1 VLCIICLNDGLFPL
15 SRAINSTDENELE
28 EERRLMYV
36 AITRA
41 KERLYLTRAKTRFS
55 FESKRTEYTVPSRFL
70 NEAMERKQEQKEE
83 KREPRFNYDDN
94 YERDEN
100 IESRIDY
107 SVSTKANIFGVNT
120 NSFSSPKVTTNK
132 PKKDYSLFKRGT
144 KVKHP
149 HFGIGEVTVE
159 VTDFSAAFITI
170 KFDTVGIKTLSL
182 KYADLEIL

>member
-1 VLCIICLNDGLFPL
+1 
-15 SRAINSTDENELE
+15 
-28 EERRLMYV
+28 MYV

-55 FESKRTEYTVPSRFL
+55 FESKRTEYTTPSRFI
-70 NEAMERKQEQKEE
+70 NEALEKNKEE
-83 KREPRFNYDDN
+83 KEQKREPRFDYNDD

-107 SVSTKANIFGVNT
+107 SVSTRANIFSSST
-120 NSFSSPKVTTNK
+120 NNYNSQKTSVSQK
-132 PKKDYSLFKRGT
+132 PKKDYSLYKKGT
-144 KVKHP
+144 IVKHP
-149 HFGIGEVTVE
+149 HFGEGVVTVE

-170 KFDTVGIKTLSL
+170 KFNSVGIKTLSL